1 MGQKVHP
8 VGFRL
13 GVIKKHKALWYAK
26 GKSYKENLIEDLKVR
41 DFIKDRLRFSSISKV
56 DLERSAQ
63 NFVVN
68 IHTSRPGII
77 IGKKGEEIESLK
89 KDIENVNS
97 IQGRLDTAI
106 DKLTDVSTSI
116 KSMLAVHEEKIQ
128 RQEQV
133 DDIIFRKIKDRDSE
147 IDEIFRD
154 LQREMDQVE
163 KRLLVEIKA
172 LRNDIGGRVGVLEKY
187 RWIILGGFIAIGW
200 ILSKNFKFIMQ
211 MMSGTGIS

>member
-1 MGQKVHP
+1 MPGESTDIRVE
-8 VGFRL
+8 L
-13 GVIKKHKALWYAK
+13 AT
-26 GKSYKENLIEDLKVR
+26 LKQE
-41 DFIKDRLRFSSISKV
+41 L
-56 DLERSAQ
+56 
-63 NFVVN
+63 
-68 IHTSRPGII
+68 
-77 IGKKGEEIESLK
+77 
-89 KDIENVNS
+89 ENVNS

-163 KRLLVEIKA
+163 KRLLNEIRS
-172 LRNDIGGRVGVLEKY
+172 LRNDISGRVGVLEKY
-187 RWIILGGFIAIGW
+187 RWIILGGFLAIGW
-200 ILSKNFKFIMQ
+200 ILSKNFKFIMS
-211 MMSGTGIS
+211 MMSGSGLN